1 MFDLYDLFESVDIIV
16 DKRVKAAQSQM
27 DRTLV
32 CSITQADRKQYG
44 EYTVNADGAEIVAYC
59 SDTTYEVGDVVYV
72 GVPAND
78 FTSAYIIAK
87 KLSEADIDKNVSN
100 PFNNYFKMIVNKQ
113 EEVFDYNITDVQ
125 ISKTPLAEIVLDKSG
140 NYNALGIEGEFWT
153 HFDNI
158 PRSSSYGLLIS
169 VQTDQNTVAG
179 GSPLLRSHSYS
190 FGSEKMIGQ
199 VFNYIGGST
208 QRILIDLQGLS
219 NIVAVKVYSYFFNN
233 EPTDYIIG
241 ASDYIKVK
249 NLEVSLGHVLQA
261 SDTSGLI
268 IYTSNSLTYNNPGQ
282 NSDITNSDLNKTL
295 YARWIYKDK
304 DTLKAITH
312 YNIDDFPKI
321 ASLKWQIEE
330 NGQWLDIANSNNQ
343 FVYALSNLD
352 KFKLQEKI
360 RAIVTYFSFDAEAP
374 EEYISNEIVF
384 QNAQSDYA
392 NIIVDKTMNLLTD
405 IDDFSAY
412 YGPDGSILDYGLG
425 KTKRKISFK
434 AYAQDIELDDTI
446 SISVN
451 WKFNIANS
459 MIIPW
464 GFDTNSLEKEE
475 PTAQD
480 TNYYIYTKTIWSK
493 DIERPQDGILTG
505 DIYFSLINYY
515 TPAEKNNDII
525 CEIVVIRQKDGKE
538 QFLQFDSAIQSFKFR
553 RNGVCQTDKILQLT
567 MRNPRGEEVRSI
579 IPGESVMVE
588 ATIYDCNGN
597 IITPVGGGIQWSW
610 WYAPEDNQIIDKYS
624 VGDNR
629 CSLISTAITEYE
641 NLDLCYILEAK
652 YEEYN
657 DMSKQTVT
665 IKGYFPIALN
675 LQSSLISYCSGPNS
689 IYYNSAGGNPSYYNE
704 AYRLYLNTGT
714 ELKSNI
720 SWHSYIKGI
729 AQEDSYSLY
738 PTIGQAADN
747 YYLIPKL
754 SYTKNADS
762 GYCVYG
768 LMGDLLLWVQPIII
782 LQTNSFSSF
791 INEWDGSFSLD
802 EANNQLMSARL
813 GAGRKND
820 DNTFSGV
827 LLGDWTD
834 KTEDGSI
841 SITGVYGFD
850 RNIQSYGLREDGS
863 AFFGK
868 AGAGRINFN
877 GDLGVIYSGNFDGKA
892 VLVKKENLLKN
903 SNYTYELTHIFT
915 CEAETTLGKIDTDLQ
930 PVLINDIATNNCVY
944 INNLWIE
951 GNGENYC
958 DLQFNFPDSLIAEEK
973 YILLTADVS
982 LTGSVYGRE
991 NMDGD
996 YLIIESYDENKYEI
1010 AKDSFIAT
1018 CFKNY
1023 DKQQLLFNS
1032 QEEYDN
1038 TQRIFKNAHFVI
1050 NIIVK
1055 KEKNSST
1062 VNIPFFAV
1070 KGILDK
1076 NENYSLRVAQFNI
1089 ANIQIREI
1097 DKIGLGEQGFV
1108 DYNNEI
1114 VFNAKNKDE
1123 NAILSLLD
1131 IGNEGTFI
1139 DLKQG
1144 GLVTNNG
1151 TFRGTLIAEDLIIN
1165 REITLGNEATGEYIT
1180 LGPNGV
1186 KLGQTV
1192 IVQSGGG
1199 SGSGCNC
1206 DTSNFKA
1213 GNITFS
1219 GVLDGDQFS
1228 DNFIDA
1234 LQAQLDYN
1242 SGDDNNDGAYNT
1254 LNVYG
1259 TLNSTGNSY
1268 LGSYI
1273 EVNEGASF
1281 GDYFKQALQEAFQ
1294 EVEESVALKELII
1307 QDDNGDTAMQWHGYR
1322 SDSWAGVKTDTNEFT
1337 LFSSNGDFFGSIIA
1351 TTDGNNNIMGG
1362 ALVLKNSY
1370 PYVSVKTC
1378 YGGAYTPGLWGDGYG
1393 LKTEGQF
1400 LDTAQIFTSY
1410 ITFGAINENSS
1421 NLTIQPTLHYASS
1434 NNKLILTVPSGNGS
1448 FKDFIIKMEE
1458 ES

>member
-233 EPTDYIIG
+233 EPTNYIIG

-249 NLEVSLGHVLQA
+249 NLEVSLGHVLQD

-282 NSDITNSDLNKTL
+282 NSNITNSDLNKTL

-425 KTKRKISFK
+425 KMKRKISFK

-505 DIYFSLINYY
+505 DIYFSLTNYY

-538 QFLQFDSAIQSFKFR
+538 QFLQFDSVIQNFKFR

-567 MRNPRGEEVRSI
+567 MRNSRGEEVRSI
-579 IPGESVMVE
+579 IPGETVMVE

-597 IITPVGGGIQWSW
+597 IITPVGEGIQWSW
-610 WYAPEDNQIIDKYS
+610 WYAPESKFININV
-624 VGDNR
+624 VGANR
-629 CSLISTAITEYE
+629 CSLVSTAQISY
-641 NLDLCYILEAK
+641 NDMDLCYILEAE
-652 YEEYN
+652 YEEKN
-657 DMSKQTVT
+657 NKSTKTVS

-675 LQSSLISYCSGPNS
+675 LQPSVIAYSAGPTS
-689 IYYNSAGGNPSYYNE
+689 IYYNSAGGSPSYYNE
-704 AYRLYLNTGT
+704 AYRLFLSSGI
-714 ELKSNI
+714 EFKSNVV
-720 SWHSYIKGI
+720 WKGYEKGGV
-729 AQEDSYSLY
+729 AQSTSYSLY
-738 PTIGQAADN
+738 PAVGQADNN

-754 SYTKNADS
+754 TYTKGADK
-762 GYCVYG
+762 GYSVYG
-768 LMGDLLLWVQPIII
+768 QIGDLIFWVQPIVII
-782 LQTNSFSSF
+782 QTNSFSSF
-791 INEWDGSFSLD
+791 INDWDGSFSLD
-802 EANNQLMSARL
+802 EENNQLMAARL

-834 KTEDGSI
+834 KTEDS
-841 SITGVYGFD
+841 SVTVTGVYGFD
-850 RNIQSYGLREDGS
+850 KNIQSYGLRENGT

-868 AGAGRINFN
+868 AGDGRINFN
-877 GDLGVIYSGNFDGKA
+877 GNLGLIYSGNFDGSFYKTK
-892 VLVKKENLLKN
+892 VLIDSQKIFSDNNISFNMVTGSPADISSSTLIKQNQQIEWTGEIPTSWLSSSVAYNFNTYPILTFSNLSHDTNYAIFEINLSVEELSFSSSNEKDSTSEIALNLENATSFQYQIKN
-903 SNYTYELTHIFT
+903 SDTWTSLTEDYINYITLSPYDEANENTSSEQETISNKTALRIYYGASFRIKIKLSLPTSAVGLKIPLINLVGIGGQTGKLSGRKFRLQFSNPSLQLLNDDNPYSITAIEADKELTFLSP
-915 CEAETTLGKIDTDLQ
+915 A
-930 PVLINDIATNNCVY
+930 Y
-944 INNLWIE
+944 I
-951 GNGENYC
+951 G
-958 DLQFNFPDSLIAEEK
+958 
-973 YILLTADVS
+973 
-982 LTGSVYGRE
+982 
-991 NMDGD
+991 
-996 YLIIESYDENKYEI
+996 
-1010 AKDSFIAT
+1010 
-1018 CFKNY
+1018 
-1023 DKQQLLFNS
+1023 
-1032 QEEYDN
+1032 
-1038 TQRIFKNAHFVI
+1038 TQ
-1050 NIIVK
+1050 
-1055 KEKNSST
+1055 
-1062 VNIPFFAV
+1062 
-1070 KGILDK
+1070 
-1076 NENYSLRVAQFNI
+1076 
-1089 ANIQIREI
+1089 
-1097 DKIGLGEQGFV
+1097 
-1108 DYNNEI
+1108 
-1114 VFNAKNKDE
+1114 
-1123 NAILSLLD
+1123 
-1131 IGNEGTFI
+1131 GTFI
-1139 DLKQG
+1139 NLKDG
-1144 GLVTNNG
+1144 EIIANKG
-1151 TFRGTLIAEDLIIN
+1151 TFRGDFEVESMKLMKDLVI
-1165 REITLGNEATGEYIT
+1165 GDPTG
-1180 LGPNGV
+1180 
-1186 KLGQTV
+1186 
-1192 IVQSGGG
+1192 QSGNWIRITPDGRFLTSQG
-1199 SGSGCNC
+1199 AQDNDISTCNVLKMGLHANNYNGNIPYTDFDYLDYSGSGIT
-1206 DTSNFKA
+1206 DTYGNTWYRISDFHMPLYVFLNENSLPQYYDPINHKVASSLNSSGDTYWAKLMLGDTEVGASSNEFSDQRLKSNIQIINNDWEIKYDQLQPKEYDF
-1213 GNITFS
+1213 NITKKH
-1219 GVLDGDQFS
+1219 
-1228 DNFIDA
+1228 
-1234 LQAQLDYN
+1234 
-1242 SGDDNNDGAYNT
+1242 
-1254 LNVYG
+1254 
-1259 TLNSTGNSY
+1259 
-1268 LGSYI
+1268 
-1273 EVNEGASF
+1273 SF
-1281 GDYFKQALQEAFQ
+1281 GFIANE
-1294 EVEESVALKELII
+1294 I
-1307 QDDNGDTAMQWHGYR
+1307 Q
-1322 SDSWAGVKTDTNEFT
+1322 T
-1337 LFSSNGDFFGSIIA
+1337 LFSDTDLVGERIYKGETYLTLNYNELVALNTDQIQKSKKRIKVLEQEVQTLKKEILLLKGD
-1351 TTDGNNNIMGG
+1351 
-1362 ALVLKNSY
+1362 KN
-1370 PYVSVKTC
+1370 T
-1378 YGGAYTPGLWGDGYG
+1378 
-1393 LKTEGQF
+1393 
-1400 LDTAQIFTSY
+1400 
-1410 ITFGAINENSS
+1410 NE
-1421 NLTIQPTLHYASS
+1421 
-1434 NNKLILTVPSGNGS
+1434 
-1448 FKDFIIKMEE
+1448 
-1458 ES
+1458 